1 MKIKIIKDNKAIIYS
16 IDILITILI
25 LTVIIALIFNMIS
38 LSKDKI
44 TDNIDINKQEILTR
58 EVLDN
63 LIKTEGTPPNW
74 DKLNY
79 QNSFTPGLN
88 LNEKN
93 NLQLLSFNKI
103 RALNQNYD
111 SLINVN
117 ILNRELKSQ
126 LIIIPLNDNLES
138 ISMGYNPNIE
148 ASQVVIVNR
157 SVRID
162 YLSEYS
168 ILNLSTNNTNN
179 YICPESHDDNW
190 ICNSFNTYYD
200 LNQYDYYLI
209 ASNNKFQY
217 KLTNGIN
224 STPLKSSS
232 NGCVKLNSDIQSLNE
247 NKNSPI
253 IIHILKNNNPLEA
266 KVVAI
271 DKNTDKSYLKYDYFK
286 SQDAYIVFKT
296 WYN

>member
-63 LIKTEGTPPNW
+63 LIKTEGTPQNW
-74 DKLNY
+74 DKINY
-79 QNSFTPGLN
+79 QNSFIPGLN
-88 LNEKN
+88 INEKN
-93 NLQLLSFNKI
+93 KMSLLSFSKI
-103 RALNQNYD
+103 KALYQNYD

-117 ILNRELKSQ
+117 ILNGELKSQ

-138 ISMGYNPNIE
+138 ISMGDNPNIE
-148 ASQVVIVNR
+148 GPNVVIVNR

-200 LNQYDYYLI
+200 LNQYDYYLLT
-209 ASNNKFQY
+209 SNNKFQY

-232 NGCVKLNSDIQSLNE
+232 NRCVKLNNDIQSLNE

-266 KVVAI
+266 KVVAV